1 MPTPT
6 ARSAL
11 RLAAPALSLIAL
23 LVLALPAAGKEAA
36 EEKIERPGTVD
47 LVTDQWIAGEDT
59 PTWLP
64 APGILGTDKVELHLT
79 IDECVDLAL
88 ANNLELAL
96 QRLYPFISDTGIAL
110 ELGTYDLNIFADGSY
125 LKSKE
130 PTSSFLSGA
139 DILEQETF
147 QAGFGLQKMVSTGA
161 LLELRFTALRLWTN
175 SAFFPLNPNIGT
187 SINFT
192 IAQPLLKGGG
202 LIFSRSRLRLA
213 HNIKTLSVEQYR
225 RFVEESVA
233 SVDLSYWDLVLTGEV
248 RKLKENSLQ
257 LARDLV
263 ENSEKMVSIG
273 TLAPMEVLVA
283 ETQAAAREEEVLIAR
298 NAEETA
304 RDRLQ
309 NLLNLPED
317 RSGQGV
323 SVIPT
328 VAPTVRPFTVNPEE
342 AYYAALNNRSD
353 YQSLKIDRENK
364 AIQERIASNALL
376 PSLDLFGGVGM
387 NGLGGDVRGNDEDP
401 NTTCLDGIAEYLGKF
416 LFSEFLDISPEDIV
430 DYNDLDGG
438 LSRSLDNLF
447 SGDYPEWNV
456 GLRFSIPIGNRTG
469 KSQYARARFEAR
481 QSEIALTSLERLIAL
496 DLRSA
501 IRQIDTALQRIETTA
516 ATVRLADRRLAAE
529 EKKLKLGLTTTYQV
543 LEAQEDLTEAKNA
556 ELRAKT
562 DYVKALTNFERVTG
576 TLLENRGIE
585 PEEDFKVVY

>member
-1 MPTPT
+1 MPAPT
-6 ARSAL
+6 SRSVL
-11 RLAAPALSLIAL
+11 RLAASALSLIAL
-23 LVLALPAAGKEAA
+23 LAPALPVSGDETL
-36 EEKIERPGTVD
+36 EQKIERPGAID
-47 LVTDQWIAGEDT
+47 LVTDQWISGEDS

-64 APGILGTDKVELHLT
+64 APTSLVTGKVELHLT

-88 ANNLELAL
+88 ANNLELAI

-125 LKSKE
+125 LRGKE

-147 QAGFGLQKMVSTGA
+147 QAGVGLQKLVSTGA

-175 SAFFPLNPNIGT
+175 SAFFPLNPNIAT

-192 IAQPLLKGGG
+192 IAQPLLRGGG
-202 LIFSRSRLRLA
+202 LIFNRSRLRLA
-213 HNIKTLSVEQYR
+213 HNIKTMSVEQYR

-233 SVDLSYWDLVLTGEV
+233 SVDIAYWDLVLTGEV

-273 TLAPMEVLVA
+273 TLAPMEILVA
-283 ETQAAAREEEVLIAR
+283 ETQAAVREEEVLIAR
-298 NAEETA
+298 NAEEMA

-309 NLLNLPED
+309 NLLNIPED
-317 RSGQGV
+317 LSVPGV
-323 SVIPT
+323 RVIPT
-328 VAPTVRPFTVNPEE
+328 EVPTVRPFTVDPEG
-342 AYYAALNNRSD
+342 AYRAALENRPD
-353 YQSLKIDRENK
+353 YQSLKIDRENR

-387 NGLGGDVRGNDEDP
+387 NGLGGNVRGNDEDP
-401 NTTCLDGIAEYLGKF
+401 NKTCLDGIAEYLGEL

-438 LSRSLDNLF
+438 ISRSLDTLF

-481 QSEIALTSLERLIAL
+481 QSEIALTSLERIIVL
-496 DLRSA
+496 DLRQA
-501 IRQIDTALQRIETTA
+501 MRQIDSALQRIETTA
-516 ATVRLADRRLAAE
+516 ATVRLAGRRLAAE

-543 LEAQEDLTEAKNA
+543 LSS
-556 ELRAKT
+556 
-562 DYVKALTNFERVTG
+562 
-576 TLLENRGIE
+576 NRW
-585 PEEDFKVVY
+585 KVICR

>member
-1 MPTPT
+1 MPIPT
-6 ARSAL
+6 ARCAL
-11 RLAAPALSLIAL
+11 HLAASALSLIAL
-23 LVLALPAAGKEAA
+23 LALALPASGAEAP
-36 EEKIERPGTVD
+36 EEKIERPGAID
-47 LVTDQWIAGEDT
+47 LVTDQWISGEDT

-64 APGILGTDKVELHLT
+64 APGFLETDKVELYLT

-88 ANNLELAL
+88 ANNLELAI

-125 LKSKE
+125 LRGKE

-147 QAGFGLQKMVSTGA
+147 QAGFGLQKLVSTGA

-175 SAFFPLNPNIGT
+175 SAFFPLNPTIAT

-192 IAQPLLKGGG
+192 IAQPLLRGGG
-202 LIFSRSRLRLA
+202 FGFNRSRLRLA

-233 SVDLSYWDLVLTGEV
+233 SVDIAYWDLVLTAEV

-273 TLAPMEVLVA
+273 TLAPMEILVA
-283 ETQAAAREEEVLIAR
+283 ETQAAVREEEVLIAR

-328 VAPTVRPFTVNPEE
+328 EGPTVRPFAVDPEG
-342 AYYAALNNRSD
+342 AYEAALDNRSD
-353 YQSLKIDRENK
+353 YQSLKLDRENK

-376 PSLDLFGGVGM
+376 PSLDLFGGVGA
-387 NGLGGDVRGNDEDP
+387 NGLAGDLDEE
-401 NTTCLDGIAEYLGKF
+401 LSVY
-416 LFSEFLDISPEDIV
+416 FSGVEDLEGDISHS
-430 DYNDLDGG
+430 
-438 LSRSLDNLF
+438 LSTLF

-496 DLRSA
+496 DLRQA
-501 IRQIDTALQRIETTA
+501 MRQIDTALQRIETTA
-516 ATVRLADRRLAAE
+516 TTVRLAGRRLAAE

-543 LEAQEDLTEAKNA
+543 LEAQEDLTEARNA

-562 DYVKALTNFERVTG
+562 DYAKALTNFERVTG